1 MTKGII
7 FRNDFA
13 QTTSFNL
20 EWNIVHA
27 EGSLWAVIDV
37 TALGD
42 VEIST
47 TFCSCFDTLLRRG
60 NSLLAC
66 EHLSLS
72 LQHLLLL

>member
-27 EGSLWAVIDV
+27 ESSLRAVSDV

-42 VEIST
+42 L
-47 TFCSCFDTLLRRG
+47 C
-60 NSLLAC
+60 
-66 EHLSLS
+66 HK
-72 LQHLLLL
+72 HM